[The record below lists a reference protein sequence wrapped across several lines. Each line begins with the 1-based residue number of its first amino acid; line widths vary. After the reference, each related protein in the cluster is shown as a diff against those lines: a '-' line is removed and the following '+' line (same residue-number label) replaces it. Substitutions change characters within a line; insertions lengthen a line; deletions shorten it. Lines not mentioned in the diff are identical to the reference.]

1 MSLILGVNG
10 ESGSDPAP
18 SLLQDDTL
26 YKVDTDQ
33 IRYFVKERVE
43 KILKDILSWAD
54 TTIFT
59 MNFKYLFKQKSSFK
73 YGFEFLLLQL
83 LIYIWKIK
91 DVLKLLL

>member
-43 KILKDILSWAD
+43 KILKDIL
-54 TTIFT
+54 
-59 MNFKYLFKQKSSFK
+59 L
-73 YGFEFLLLQL
+73 
-83 LIYIWKIK
+83 
-91 DVLKLLL
+91 